1 MYKIK
6 VYYIEDELSLGKIVS
21 DTLEKQGYEVKWES
35 NGARVISGLEN
46 YNPEICVLDIML
58 PNVDGYTICRT
69 LRSRFPLL
77 PVIFL
82 TAKTDTPSLVKGF
95 ESGGTDY
102 IKKPFSI
109 EELIIRIEN
118 QLKLVKTRMDNQTET
133 DLLMI
138 GSFRFD
144 TLRYEL
150 QSPSGNIKLSNRDMQ
165 LLKMLYANRN
175 RITVRKDLLMTI
187 WGDDSYFNS
196 RNLDV
201 YIRKLRHPFSTDKSI
216 EIITLKGN
224 GYLFIVP

>member
-1 MYKIK
+1 MHKIK

-35 NGARVISGLEN
+35 NGARVVSGLGN
-46 YNPEICVLDIML
+46 YNPDICVLDIML

-69 LRSRFPLL
+69 LRVRLPLL

-82 TAKTDTPSLVKGF
+82 TAKTDTPSLIKGF

-109 EELIIRIEN
+109 EELIVRIEN
-118 QLKLVKTRMDNQTET
+118 QLKLVKTRTENNAEH
-133 DLLMI
+133 DILMI
-138 GSFRFD
+138 GSFRLD
-144 TLRYEL
+144 PLRYEL

-175 RITVRKDLLMTI
+175 RITIRKDLLMTI

-201 YIRKLRHPFSTDKSI
+201 YIRKLRHIFSTNKSI